1 MQDQFSSRVGKKSAS
16 DCSSPFAKQRT
27 HSESSLSRSTPG
39 AVIMVPPKHR
49 EDGARGPALPAVRS
63 NSYRRACDP
72 RRPNRLEVVPRLIS
86 SCFGEVCGRIQHER
100 RDPTTAITM
109 PRLTAEHDAR
119 PVYQNVPC
127 PSRTASLPPFD
138 ILKPPLID
146 DRSPHTS
153 LPLPLLPGVAH
164 DPRVDH
170 GEVSQKQEWGPPY
183 SPVSPQ
189 ASPVRKGQL
198 SVAMP

>member
-1 MQDQFSSRVGKKSAS
+1 PSAPSCRPKTPRCRTSLARAWENKKVRLTAAAPLQNNAHMAS
-16 DCSSPFAKQRT
+16 QASP
-27 HSESSLSRSTPG
+27 RSTPG

-100 RDPTTAITM
+100 RDSTTAITM

-119 PVYQNVPC
+119 PVYQM
-127 PSRTASLPPFD
+127 SLDHPEPH
-138 ILKPPLID
+138 PYR
-146 DRSPHTS
+146 RSTS
-153 LPLPLLPGVAH
+153 
-164 DPRVDH
+164 
-170 GEVSQKQEWGPPY
+170 
-183 SPVSPQ
+183 
-189 ASPVRKGQL
+189 
-198 SVAMP
+198 